1 MFNYVDFIVGIVNI
15 PSGRYE
21 GLYNIC
27 DKENITAK
35 QLLDFGNES
44 FRIGTPEVRTPPRVV
59 SFNKSRGRN
68 DYKYF
73 DPEAA
78 LANWT
83 YDTTKAQR
91 ISTFRWDLQ
100 KTMDMRDQ

>member
-1 MFNYVDFIVGIVNI
+1 M
-15 PSGRYE
+15 
-21 GLYNIC
+21 
-27 DKENITAK
+27 
-35 QLLDFGNES
+35 
-44 FRIGTPEVRTPPRVV
+44 
-59 SFNKSRGRN
+59 SFNKSKGRN

-91 ISTFRWDLQ
+91 ISTFRWDLK